1 MDEDIY
7 PDELYHYGRKGMKW
21 GQNIFGR
28 PRSSGTKKKKKSVGD
43 SLKEAYSQHRQKK
56 QAKRQAETENR
67 ARQSRRKKKVSEMT
81 DDELRSEIARLELEK
96 RYRDLSPQETHRG
109 RQFVMDI
116 LEKSARNIGEQTLT
130 YAFGTLANRVGNAA
144 GVQGDMVNPKKGQ
157 KDKK

>member
-56 QAKRQAETENR
+56 QAKKQAETENR

-81 DDELRSEIARLELEK
+81 DDELRTEIARLELEK
-96 RYRDLSPQETHRG
+96 RYRDLSPQESHRG
-109 RQFVMDI
+109 RDFVSGI
-116 LEKSARNIGEQTLT
+116 LMQSARNIGGQATT
-130 YAFGTLANRVGNAA
+130 YVMGTLANRVGKVMGAE
-144 GVQGDMVNPKKGQ
+144 GDVVNRKRGQ
-157 KDKK
+157 